1 MSFEADQLIDRRR
14 LKRRLAFWRVVGVLG
29 VVVAVAVA
37 AGRLAPWSTGDYVA
51 HLTVEGIILD
61 DLARNDALQAVAE
74 DDSARALIVYLD
86 SPGGSVVGGESLYR
100 SLRAVAERKPVVAVM
115 GDLATSAGY
124 MTAIG
129 ADRIFARAG
138 SLTGS
143 IGVIM
148 QSADITGLL
157 DKLGI
162 KPETVKSAPLK
173 AQPNPM
179 EPFTPEAREATKEVV
194 LDFFNLFVDMVAERR
209 AMERERVLVL
219 ADGRVFTGRQALD
232 AGLIDEVGGEAEA
245 RNWLADQHGISATL
259 PLHVVEIRYDDGV
272 WREFLG
278 SMLGKTVF
286 SERLRLDG
294 LVSLWHPEAW

>member
-51 HLTVEGIILD
+51 RLTVEGIILN
-61 DLARNDALQAVAE
+61 DLARNDALRMIAE

-86 SPGGSVVGGESLYR
+86 TPGGSVVGGESLYR
-100 SLRAVAERKPVVAVM
+100 GLRAIAERKPVVAVM
-115 GDLATSAGY
+115 GDLAASAGY

-179 EPFTPEAREATKEVV
+179 EPFTPEAREATREVV
-194 LDFFNLFVDMVAERR
+194 LDFYNLFVDMVAERR
-209 AMERERVLVL
+209 PLSRERVLEL
-219 ADGRVFTGRQALD
+219 ADGRVFTGRQALESE
-232 AGLIDEVGGEAEA
+232 LIDYIGDETEA
-245 RNWLADQHGISATL
+245 RAWLDQVRGIDLSL
-259 PLHVVEIRYDDGV
+259 PLREVEIRYDDGL

-278 SMLGKTVF
+278 SIMGKNCVF
-286 SERLRLDG
+286 
-294 LVSLWHPEAW
+294 

>member
-1 MSFEADQLIDRRR
+1 MSLEADQLIDRRR
-14 LKRRLAFWRVVGVLG
+14 LKRRLAFWRIVGVVA
-29 VVVAVAVA
+29 VVAAVAVA
-37 AGRLAPWSTGDYVA
+37 AGRLLPWATGDYVA
-51 HLTVEGIILD
+51 RLVVEGIVLD
-61 DLARNDALQAVAE
+61 DPKREQVLRSIAE
-74 DDSARALIVYLD
+74 DDGAQSLIVYLD
-86 SPGGSVVGGESLYR
+86 TPGGSVVGGESLYL
-100 SLRAVAERKPVVAVM
+100 SLRKVAVRKPVVAVM

-124 MTAIG
+124 MTALG

-143 IGVIM
+143 VGVIM
-148 QSADITGLL
+148 QTANITGLL
-157 DKLGI
+157 EKLGI

-179 EPFTPEAREATKEVV
+179 EPFTEEAREATRQVV
-194 LDFFNLFVDMVAERR
+194 LDVFDMFVDMVSERR
-209 AMERERVLVL
+209 SLPRDRVLVL

-232 AGLIDEVGGEAEA
+232 VGLIDEIGGEAEA
-245 RNWLADQHGISATL
+245 RRWLADAHGIAETV
-259 PLHVVEIRYDDGV
+259 PAHTVEIRHDDGI

-278 SMLGKTVF
+278 TMLGKTVF